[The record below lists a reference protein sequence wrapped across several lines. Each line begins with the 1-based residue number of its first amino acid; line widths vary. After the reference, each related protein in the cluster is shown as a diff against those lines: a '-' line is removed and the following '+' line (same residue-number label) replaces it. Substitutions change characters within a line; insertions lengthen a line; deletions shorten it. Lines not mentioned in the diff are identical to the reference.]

1 MMSVMRA
8 FAFVR
13 DTSTTLGGLIDMSLQ
28 SVISDL
34 MSLATR
40 YNSFTLSLQ
49 STISTEG
56 CSQDI
61 LSVEAALHLE
71 AELMTY

>member
-1 MMSVMRA
+1 MMSGMRA

-13 DTSTTLGGLIDMSLQ
+13 DTSTTLGGLIDMLRQ

-34 MSLATR
+34 MSLAAR
-40 YNSFTLSLQ
+40 YSSFTLSLQ
-49 STISTEG
+49 SPISIEG